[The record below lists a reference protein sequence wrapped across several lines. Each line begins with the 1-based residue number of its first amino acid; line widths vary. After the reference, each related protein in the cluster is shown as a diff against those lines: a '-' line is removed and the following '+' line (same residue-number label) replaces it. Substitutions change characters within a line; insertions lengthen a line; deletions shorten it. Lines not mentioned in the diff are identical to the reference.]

1 MGSGVVVW
9 IRGGGGGLGGG
20 RVPSFWWDAG
30 EPMGMTVKRLPA
42 LGPQAE
48 GLGPPHRCSK
58 KWEGQP
64 VGCYHPPNRMLH
76 VVTVTTESVKCSL
89 TWNVKLQS

>member
-1 MGSGVVVW
+1 
-9 IRGGGGGLGGG
+9 
-20 RVPSFWWDAG
+20 
-30 EPMGMTVKRLPA
+30 MGMTVKRLPA

-64 VGCYHPPNRMLH
+64 VRCYHLPNRMLH
-76 VVTVTTESVKCSL
+76 VVMVTTESVKCS
-89 TWNVKLQS
+89 

>member
-1 MGSGVVVW
+1 MDQGGG
-9 IRGGGGGLGGG
+9 GGGGGLGA
-20 RVPSFWWDAG
+20 SFWWDAG

-42 LGPQAE
+42 LV
-48 GLGPPHRCSK
+48 PPHRCSK

-89 TWNVKLQS
+89 TWV